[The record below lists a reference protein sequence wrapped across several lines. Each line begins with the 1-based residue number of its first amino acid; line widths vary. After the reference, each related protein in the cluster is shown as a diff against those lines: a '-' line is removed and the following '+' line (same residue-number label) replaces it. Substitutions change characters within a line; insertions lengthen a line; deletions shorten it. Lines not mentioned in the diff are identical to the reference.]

1 MHDSLPIPSATSA
14 ASEFAAARLILPVGE
29 AGHRQLKLLERMGN
43 VFPARTFDRCRF
55 EPLLGRYGWRELPP
69 A

>member
-14 ASEFAAARLILPVGE
+14 AGEFAAARRDMVE
-29 AGHRQLKLLERMGN
+29 TQLRPRGVL
-43 VFPARTFDRCRF
+43 DRGVLAAMQRA
-55 EPLLGRYGWRELPP
+55 PLLGRNGWRELPP